1 MPYHASQMY
10 SKNVSN
16 FLLNMVKDGKVN
28 LNLQDEII
36 SSTLVTE
43 GGEIVNSRIREF
55 FSSARLGGAV
65 TC

>member
-28 LNLQDEII
+28 LNLKDEII
-36 SSTLVTE
+36 RNTLVTE
-43 GGEIVNSRIREF
+43 GGEIVNPRIREF
-55 FSSARLGGAV
+55 FGLPGLAV
-65 TC
+65 K